1 MMLKLIES
9 KSNMH
14 LETELQI
21 TSREN
26 DQSFMLQLGPLD
38 YNIAHIT
45 VNSAQHTSYTY
56 VITY

>member
-1 MMLKLIES
+1 
-9 KSNMH
+9 MH
-14 LETELQI
+14 IKTELQI
-21 TSREN
+21 TGREH
-26 DQSFMLQLGPLD
+26 DQSSMPQPGPLD

>member
-1 MMLKLIES
+1 
-9 KSNMH
+9 MH
-14 LETELQI
+14 IKTELQI

-56 VITY
+56 IDSFLIYWKN

>member
-1 MMLKLIES
+1 
-9 KSNMH
+9 MH
-14 LETELQI
+14 IKTELQI